1 MVVVYLGRTSLRSA
15 PPGVAIPSSLHNVP
29 LVKSTRS
36 SEQIQASLENVGQ
49 AIASGT
55 EALITEAKRIW
66 FENLSAAGVSLALA
80 EFSGSFTHSK
90 LSKAD
95 MIVALLEGQAD
106 VVSPTLLSTWATNPR
121 QLNPVGASPSLVTQ
135 EASAQASAQAQAGR
149 AQSVE
154 AARAQAEAAASAV
167 SASAFLATEA
177 ARIQA
182 ETEAARIQA
191 EAAANVAAEAAR
203 IQADTEAARIQAEAA
218 ANVATE
224 VQPQG
229 LQVQAGVS
237 PAGVAGSPLF
247 MEQLQLAMAQNVAIM
262 MESFKASTT
271 KAEASSSPPPKTRR
285 SAVEENNFQCVQ
297 RVAAGLFVEP
307 ARLGAPF
314 ATKLRESTET
324 SKRSFIIGTSGVTER
339 GSILSQSMAE
349 EANAIR
355 QGCDALLELTMM
367 CEVQSVKDRLADR
380 LSFNKRAWAM
390 DFPFHSL
397 AKFVRAFMRE
407 YHDSDNWCEWLK
419 RDNFLI
425 ATHLTGPGAR
435 ETRTHTPDSRAKK
448 RSRGSPGGGGGK
460 GGRGSGSGSSS
471 QFCHSRVY
479 QKIGSCKFQT
489 AGKPCRFSHACASC
503 GNDHPAKDCPSFD
516 KTKAEAAYAA
526 TLRP

>member
-29 LVKSTRS
+29 LVKSTGS

-154 AARAQAEAAASAV
+154 AARVQAEAAASAV

-229 LQVQAGVS
+229 LQVQAGALLQVS
-237 PAGVAGSPLF
+237 PGLHCSWNNYSWQWRRTSP
-247 MEQLQLAMAQNVAIM
+247 
-262 MESFKASTT
+262 S
-271 KAEASSSPPPKTRR
+271 
-285 SAVEENNFQCVQ
+285 
-297 RVAAGLFVEP
+297 
-307 ARLGAPF
+307 
-314 ATKLRESTET
+314 
-324 SKRSFIIGTSGVTER
+324 
-339 GSILSQSMAE
+339 
-349 EANAIR
+349 
-355 QGCDALLELTMM
+355 
-367 CEVQSVKDRLADR
+367 
-380 LSFNKRAWAM
+380 
-390 DFPFHSL
+390 
-397 AKFVRAFMRE
+397 
-407 YHDSDNWCEWLK
+407 
-419 RDNFLI
+419 
-425 ATHLTGPGAR
+425 
-435 ETRTHTPDSRAKK
+435 
-448 RSRGSPGGGGGK
+448 
-460 GGRGSGSGSSS
+460 
-471 QFCHSRVY
+471 
-479 QKIGSCKFQT
+479 
-489 AGKPCRFSHACASC
+489 
-503 GNDHPAKDCPSFD
+503 
-516 KTKAEAAYAA
+516 
-526 TLRP
+526 